1 MQNRSQVRRGVGPYP
16 LGAFMISNRSVRFGA
31 RALALVGV
39 ALSLPA
45 CATITRGSSQEFT
58 VTSEPPGARVST
70 SNGFQ
75 CDATPCTFR
84 MPRKDEF
91 RATVSMDGYATQ
103 THDIKSGISGGGA
116 AGLAGNVIFGGIVG
130 GVVDASSGALNDL
143 TPNPLAVTLRTP
155 TEQARWDAEQAEAS
169 RQAAAAAAATGRPN

>member
-1 MQNRSQVRRGVGPYP
+1 
-16 LGAFMISNRSVRFGA
+16 MISNRYARFGM

-58 VTSEPPGARVST
+58 VESTPPGARVST

-91 RATVSMDGYATQ
+91 RATVSMDGYVAQ
-103 THDIKSGISGGGA
+103 DHDIKSGISGGGA
-116 AGLAGNVIFGGIVG
+116 AGLAGNIIFGGVIG
-130 GVVDASSGALNDL
+130 AVVDGSSGAMNDL
-143 TPNPLAVTLRTP
+143 TPNPRVVILRTP
-155 TEQARWDAEQAEAS
+155 AEERAWQAAEAE
-169 RQAAAAAAATGRPN
+169 RARVAAAAAAAPAAN

>member
-1 MQNRSQVRRGVGPYP
+1 
-16 LGAFMISNRSVRFGA
+16 MISTRNARFGV

-58 VTSEPPGARVST
+58 VESTPPGARVST

-91 RATVSMDGYATQ
+91 RATVSMEGYVSQ
-103 THDIKSGISGGGA
+103 EHNIQSGMSGGGA

-143 TPNPLAVTLRTP
+143 TPNPLVVVLRTP
-155 TEQARWDAEQAEAS
+155 AEEAAWLASEAQRAREVE
-169 RQAAAAAAATGRPN
+169 AAAAAGTRP

>member
-1 MQNRSQVRRGVGPYP
+1 
-16 LGAFMISNRSVRFGA
+16 MISNRTVRLGA
-31 RALALVGV
+31 RAMALAAV
-39 ALSLPA
+39 ALTLPA

-58 VTSEPPGARVST
+58 VESTPPGARVST

-91 RATVSMDGYATQ
+91 RATVSLDGYVSQ
-103 THDIKSGISGGGA
+103 THEVSSGISGGGA

-130 GVVDASSGALNDL
+130 GVVDASSGAMNDL
-143 TPNPLAVTLRTP
+143 TPNPLVVTLRTP
-155 TEQARWDAEQAEAS
+155 AEEAAWQAAEAERA
-169 RQAAAAAAATGRPN
+169 RQVAAAAAGARP

>member
-1 MQNRSQVRRGVGPYP
+1 
-16 LGAFMISNRSVRFGA
+16 MISNRYARFGM

-58 VTSEPPGARVST
+58 VESTPPGARVST

-91 RATVSMDGYATQ
+91 RATVSMDGYVAED
-103 THDIKSGISGGGA
+103 HDI
-116 AGLAGNVIFGGIVG
+116 
-130 GVVDASSGALNDL
+130 
-143 TPNPLAVTLRTP
+143 
-155 TEQARWDAEQAEAS
+155 
-169 RQAAAAAAATGRPN
+169 

>member
-1 MQNRSQVRRGVGPYP
+1 
-16 LGAFMISNRSVRFGA
+16 MISNRYARFGVRA
-31 RALALVGV
+31 MALAAV
-39 ALSLPA
+39 ATTLPA
-45 CATITRGSSQEFT
+45 CATIVRGASQEFT
-58 VTSEPPGARVST
+58 VESTPPGARVST

-91 RATVSMDGYATQ
+91 RATISMPGYVTQ
-103 THDIKSGISGGGA
+103 EHHINSGISGGGA

-143 TPNPLAVTLRTP
+143 TPNPLVVILRTP
-155 TEQARWDAEQAEAS
+155 AEEAE
-169 RQAAAAAAATGRPN
+169 AAAAAPAPAAPAAAGSNP

>member
-1 MQNRSQVRRGVGPYP
+1 
-16 LGAFMISNRSVRFGA
+16 MISTRNARFGV

-58 VTSEPPGARVST
+58 VESTPPGARVST

-91 RATVSMDGYATQ
+91 RATVSLDGYVSQ
-103 THDIKSGISGGGA
+103 EHSIGSGISGGGA
-116 AGLAGNVIFGGIVG
+116 AGLAGNVVFGGIIG

-143 TPNPLAVTLRTP
+143 TPNPLVVILRTP
-155 TEQARWDAEQAEAS
+155 AEEAAWLASEAERAREVE
-169 RQAAAAAAATGRPN
+169 AAAAGTRP

>member
-1 MQNRSQVRRGVGPYP
+1 
-16 LGAFMISNRSVRFGA
+16 MISNRYARFGV

-58 VTSEPPGARVST
+58 VESTPPGARVST

-91 RATVSMDGYATQ
+91 RATVSMDGYVAQ
-103 THDIKSGISGGGA
+103 DHDIKSGISGGGA
-116 AGLAGNVIFGGIVG
+116 AGLAGNIIFGGVIG
-130 GVVDASSGALNDL
+130 AVVDGSSGAMNDL
-143 TPNPLAVTLRTP
+143 TPNPLVVILRTP
-155 TEQARWDAEQAEAS
+155 AEERAWQAAEAE
-169 RQAAAAAAATGRPN
+169 RARVAAAAAAAPAAN

>member
-1 MQNRSQVRRGVGPYP
+1 MIYNRSTRLGV
-16 LGAFMISNRSVRFGA
+16 
-31 RALALVGV
+31 RALTLVGV
-39 ALSLPA
+39 ALALPA

-58 VTSEPPGARVST
+58 VESTPPGARVST

-84 MPRKDEF
+84 MPRKDAF

-103 THDIKSGISGGGA
+103 THDIRSSISGGGA
-116 AGLAGNVIFGGIVG
+116 AGLAGNVVFGGIVG

-143 TPNPLAVTLRTP
+143 TPNPLTVTLRTP
-155 TEQARWDAEQAEAS
+155 RDQAAWDAAEAERA
-169 RQAAAAAAATGRPN
+169 RQAASATGTPN